1 MPARYE
7 RFLVLGLGVTGDAVV
22 RAARGCDAQVT
33 VIEERPGGDAAY
45 AERVTRAAASGATVV
60 EAPEPAVLA
69 ELVRAADI
77 LVPSP
82 GVRARHA
89 GIVAART
96 AGIPVR
102 AEIDLAAERLG
113 GTPLVAVTGTNGKTT
128 VATLITAMLT
138 ASGVDAAA
146 AGNIGVP
153 LLDAAAEKRDVVV
166 AEVSS
171 FQLAFTTEAFRPRV
185 AVFLNLAEDHLDW
198 HESFAEYAAA
208 KARVFEHQMGD
219 DVLVFNADDEH
230 TVRLAQRAPAR
241 RMSFTV
247 ADVESGPTSGQANER
262 AAAMAAREVGATPA
276 GITTA
281 LGQFEGLP
289 HRMELVGERA
299 GVRYYDDSKATNPHA
314 TLNGVDG
321 ASAPV
326 VLVAGGRNKGL
337 DLSVLRTLAP
347 HLRVV
352 IAIGEAAPEFAAAF
366 AGLTPVVDAA
376 DMRTAVVRAAEHAR
390 PGDVVIL
397 SPACSSFDWYESYRA
412 RGDAFAAEVA
422 RLIAGPGSR
431 RERQVTE

>member
-1 MPARYE
+1 MYT

-22 RAARGCDAQVT
+22 RHARGRDAQVT

-45 AERVTRAAASGATVV
+45 AERAARAAAAGATVV

-69 ELVRAADI
+69 ELVAAADM

-82 GVRARHA
+82 GVRAGHPA
-89 GIVAART
+89 IVAARA

-102 AEIDLAAERLG
+102 AEIDLAAECLG

-153 LLDAAAEKRDVVV
+153 LLDAVGAPRDVVV

-185 AVFLNLAEDHLDW
+185 AVLLNLAEDHLDW
-198 HESFAEYAAA
+198 HDSFAEYAAA

-230 TVRLAQRAPAR
+230 TAQLAQRAPAR

-247 ADVESGPTSGQANER
+247 ADVERGPTRGQGNER
-262 AAAMAAREVGATPA
+262 AAALAAREVGATPA
-276 GITTA
+276 GITAA
-281 LGQFEGLP
+281 LDQFEGLP

-314 TLNGVDG
+314 TRNGVES
-321 ASAPV
+321 APAPV

-347 HLRVV
+347 HLRAV
-352 IAIGEAAPEFAAAF
+352 IAIGEAATEVAAVF
-366 AGLTPVVDAA
+366 AGVTPVVEAA
-376 DMRTAVVRAAEHAR
+376 DMRTAVARAAEHAR
-390 PGDVVIL
+390 SGDVVIL
-397 SPACSSFDWYESYRA
+397 SPACASFDWYESYRA
-412 RGDAFAAEVA
+412 RGDDFAAEVG
-422 RLIAGPGSR
+422 RLVADGPGPAL
-431 RERQVTE
+431 ERQATE